1 MIGTTVVRLLAVG
14 ALALAVAQPADA
26 AKCKKVCKTELA
38 GCKSDFGTA
47 KTACKSLTGSAKRA
61 CKKAAKQ
68 AFGTCKTGFISACK
82 AAGDGTCPSPGSS
95 SGAFAFL
102 D

>member
-1 MIGTTVVRLLAVG
+1 MIGTTVIRLLAVA

-26 AKCKKVCKTELA
+26 AKCKKICKTELA
-38 GCKSDFGTA
+38 GCKTDFGAA
-47 KTACKSLTGSAKRA
+47 KTACGSLTGSEKKA
-61 CKKAAKQ
+61 CKKAAKA
-68 AFGTCKTGFISACK
+68 AFKGCKSGLINACK